1 MVKNGD
7 HSNIFKETKSLNNS
21 HSPNIDHQRLVNI
34 GIAPLLRCLH
44 GSPSIHMAGNA
55 ACWRAGFSYASCCGK
70 PGDEGAKDVVSK
82 QDKIWIWSW
91 GWLNMIKHDW
101 TGIVVWPLEIAMLV
115 NCLEQRNMTWD
126 FKRAALKYVFCN
138 WYFAFARFRK
148 NSRIKEDLVASR
160 NQDATIRQR
169 WII

>member
-1 MVKNGD
+1 MIKHPRSLSPLKKGYDYFKVKHESNYGVLLMLFGNCWSVLIVKNGD
-7 HSNIFKETKSLNNS
+7 HSNIFKETKSLNNF

-82 QDKIWIWSW
+82 QDKIWIWS
-91 GWLNMIKHDW
+91 
-101 TGIVVWPLEIAMLV
+101 
-115 NCLEQRNMTWD
+115 
-126 FKRAALKYVFCN
+126 
-138 WYFAFARFRK
+138 
-148 NSRIKEDLVASR
+148 
-160 NQDATIRQR
+160 
-169 WII
+169 